1 MKKTQVNLQAIA
13 IQWSKMFHK
22 AHLHKK
28 KSFRLGEGA
37 VIETIGENSRRIIL
51 VSPPNFDQAKV
62 RSGAASIARQGPL
75 SFL

>member
-1 MKKTQVNLQAIA
+1 
-13 IQWSKMFHK
+13 MFHK

-51 VSPPNFDQAKV
+51 VSPPNFYRAKV
-62 RSGAASIARQGPL
+62 L
-75 SFL
+75 SDRDRYLFFNADF

>member
-1 MKKTQVNLQAIA
+1 MQAIA

-37 VIETIGENSRRIIL
+37 VIETIGENSRRIVFLTSIKQKFGVL
-51 VSPPNFDQAKV
+51 LQVLL
-62 RSGAASIARQGPL
+62 SGRDRYLFFNAD
-75 SFL
+75 F